1 MKRIC
6 IDVGGTFTD
15 CLVLDESGTLN
26 LFKAPTTPGNPTDGL
41 LDALQKAARAYE
53 QPLNEFLGTV
63 NLLMQGTTLA
73 TNTLLTRRGAKTGL
87 ITTKNFRDVIDLRRG
102 IRPVGVSMYNVFI
115 PPYEPLVPRWL
126 RLGVDERVLYDGSV
140 LTPLDEQETRQAA
153 LKLKAEGCETV
164 AVGFLYSY
172 LYPAHEKRAVEII
185 KEVFPEAHAIASH
198 EILPVWREFERFTT
212 TVVSAYVEPVI
223 SRHLTHMESRLRDA
237 GFKGSVLMILANGMV
252 QSVDQCIGRAVTL
265 LNSGPAA
272 APSGAAHL
280 GRGIGLN
287 NVVSV
292 DMGGTSFDVVLV
304 KQGVI
309 PTTSEN
315 WVGDERVAIKMVD
328 VHTVGAGG
336 GSIAWIDSLGLLRV
350 GPGSAGADPGP
361 ACYGKGVEPTT
372 TDADLVLGYI
382 PHDYFLGGD
391 IALDPQAAK
400 RAIKKVADPL
410 GMSVE
415 EAAQSMFTTINHVM
429 ADQITAVLTKRGYD
443 VRDFSMVAGGG
454 AGPVHAAAM
463 AQVLGIPTVVVPSV
477 AALYSAYGMFAM
489 DIGRD
494 FARSH
499 ISRADGLDLGKV
511 NSLYA
516 EMEAEAYAAFAGMG
530 VGKESITFTRT
541 ADMRYVG
548 QFHEVEVEMSGD
560 ELGSEAVPVILEAF
574 HRQHEAL
581 FEFSMPFLKVEFST
595 FRLKA
600 SAPKAPFALKRI
612 GAGGKDA
619 QAALK
624 RRRNCI
630 FSGKQVDTPIY
641 DGERLLAG
649 NVIDGPAII
658 EERTTTVLIPG
669 GFRCTVDELKN
680 YVLQQ

>member
-41 LDALQKAARAYE
+41 LDSLQKAARAYK
-53 QPLNEFLGTV
+53 QTLSEFLGEV

-140 LTPLDEQETRQAA
+140 LTPLDEQETREAA
-153 LKLKAEGCETV
+153 LELKAQGCETV

-185 KEVFPEAHAIASH
+185 KEVFPEAHAVASH
-198 EILPVWREFERFTT
+198 EILPVWREYERFTT

-223 SRHLTHMESRLRDA
+223 SRHLTNMERRLRDA

-252 QSVDQCIGRAVTL
+252 GAVDQCIGRAVTL

-280 GRGIGLN
+280 GSAIGLN
-287 NVVSV
+287 NVVSM

-304 KQGVI
+304 KNGVI

-328 VHTVGAGG
+328 VHTIGAGG

-361 ACYGKGVEPTT
+361 ACYGKGEEPTT
-372 TDADLVLGYI
+372 TDADLVLGYV

-391 IALDPQAAK
+391 IALDLEASR

-429 ADQITAVLTKRGYD
+429 ADQITTVLTKRGYD

-494 FARSH
+494 YARSY

-511 NSLYA
+511 NRLYA

-530 VGKESITFTRT
+530 VGKDAVTFSRT

-548 QFHEVEVEMSGD
+548 QFHEVEVEISGD
-560 ELGSEAVPVILEAF
+560 VVSGDAVRVILEAF

-600 SAPKAPFALKRI
+600 SSPKAPFTLKKI

-619 QAALK
+619 AAALK
-624 RRRNCI
+624 RRRSCI
-630 FSGKQVDTPIY
+630 FAGKQVDTPIY
-641 DGERLLAG
+641 DGEQLLAG
-649 NVIDGPAII
+649 NVIAGPAII

>member
-41 LDALQKAARAYE
+41 LDSLQKAARAYR
-53 QPLNEFLGTV
+53 QTLSEFLGEV
-63 NLLMQGTTLA
+63 NLIMQGTTLA
-73 TNTLLTRRGAKTGL
+73 TNTLLTRRGARTGL

-140 LTPLDEQETRQAA
+140 LTPLDEQETRKAA
-153 LKLKAEGCETV
+153 LELKAQGCETV

-172 LYPAHEKRAVEII
+172 LYPAHEKRAIEII
-185 KEVFPEAHAIASH
+185 KEVFPEAHAVASH
-198 EILPVWREFERFTT
+198 EILPVWREYERFTT

-223 SRHLTHMESRLRDA
+223 SRHLTHMERRLRDA

-252 QSVDQCIGRAVTL
+252 GAVDQCIGRAVTL

-280 GRGIGLN
+280 GRGIGLD

-304 KQGVI
+304 KNGVI

-372 TDADLVLGYI
+372 TDADLVLGYV

-391 IALDPQAAK
+391 IALDPQAAR

-410 GMSVE
+410 GMTVE

-494 FARSH
+494 YARSY
-499 ISRADGLDLGKV
+499 ISRAESLDLGKV
-511 NSLYA
+511 NGLYA

-530 VGKESITFTRT
+530 VGKETVSFSRS

-548 QFHEVEVEMSGD
+548 QFHEVEVEISGG
-560 ELGSEAVPVILEAF
+560 EVSSEAVRVILAAF

-600 SAPKAPFALKRI
+600 SAPKAPFTLKKI

-619 QAALK
+619 SPALK
-624 RRRNCI
+624 RRRSCI
-630 FSGKQVDTPIY
+630 FAGKPIDTPIY

>member
-6 IDVGGTFTD
+6 IDIGGTFTD
-15 CLVLDESGTLN
+15 CLVLDESGTLS
-26 LFKAPTTPGNPTDGL
+26 LFKAPTTPDNPTDGL
-41 LDALQKAARAYE
+41 LNALQKAAQVYE
-53 QPLNEFLGTV
+53 QPMNAFLGDV

-140 LTPLDEQETRQAA
+140 LTPLNEQETREAA
-153 LKLKAEGCETV
+153 LKLKAEGCQTV

-172 LYPAHEKRAVEII
+172 LHPEHEKRAVEII

-223 SRHLTHMESRLRDA
+223 ARHLTNMESRLRNA

-252 QSVDQCIGRAVTL
+252 QTVNQCLGRAVTL

-272 APSGAAHL
+272 APSGAVHL
-280 GRGIGLN
+280 GRGIGLG

-304 KQGVI
+304 KDGVI

-315 WVGDERVAIKMVD
+315 WVGDDRVAIKMVD
-328 VHTVGAGG
+328 VHTIGAGG

-372 TDADLVLGYI
+372 TDADLVLGYL

-391 IALDPQAAK
+391 IPLDVDAAR

-429 ADQITAVLTKRGYD
+429 ADQITAVLTKRGFD

-463 AQVLGIPTVVVPSV
+463 AQALGIPTVVVPSV

-494 FARSH
+494 YARSY
-499 ISRADGLDLGKV
+499 ISRADSLDLDKV
-511 NSLYA
+511 NALYA
-516 EMEAEAYAAFAGMG
+516 EMEAEAYAAFADMG
-530 VGKESITFTRT
+530 VAKDSVSITRS

-548 QFHEVEVEMSGD
+548 QFHEVEVEISAG
-560 ELGSEAVPVILEAF
+560 AVSADGVKDILQAF
-574 HRQHEAL
+574 HRQHERL

-600 SAPKAPFALKRI
+600 SSPKAPFALKKI
-612 GAGGKDA
+612 ATGGKDPA
-619 QAALK
+619 AALK
-624 RRRNCI
+624 RRRKCI
-630 FSGKQVDTPIY
+630 FSGTSVDTPIY

-649 NVIDGPAII
+649 NVIEGPAII
-658 EERTTTVLIPG
+658 EERTTTVLVPA

>member
-26 LFKAPTTPGNPTDGL
+26 LFKAPTTPANPTDGL
-41 LDALQKAARAYE
+41 LDALHKAARAYK
-53 QPLNEFLGTV
+53 QPLSEFLGEV

-153 LKLKAEGCETV
+153 LELKAQGCETV

-185 KEVFPEAHAIASH
+185 KEVFPEAHAVASH
-198 EILPVWREFERFTT
+198 QILPVWREYERFTT

-223 SRHLTHMESRLRDA
+223 ARHLTNMESRLREA

-252 QSVDQCIGRAVTL
+252 GAVDQCIGRAVTL

-292 DMGGTSFDVVLV
+292 DMGGTSFDVAMV
-304 KQGVI
+304 KNGVI

-328 VHTVGAGG
+328 VHTIGAGG

-361 ACYGKGVEPTT
+361 ACYGRGSEPTT
-372 TDADLVLGYI
+372 TDADLVLGYV

-391 IALDPQAAK
+391 IVLDPQASR
-400 RAIKKVADPL
+400 RAIGKVADPL

-429 ADQITAVLTKRGYD
+429 ADQITTVLTKRGYD

-454 AGPVHAAAM
+454 AGPVHAAAI
-463 AQVLGIPTVVVPSV
+463 ARVLGIPTVVVPSV

-494 FARSH
+494 YARSH
-499 ISRADGLDLGKV
+499 VSRADSLDLGKV
-511 NSLYA
+511 NRLYA
-516 EMEAEAYAAFAGMG
+516 EMEAEAYAAFAAMG
-530 VGKESITFTRT
+530 VGKDTVTFSRT

-548 QFHEVEVEMSGD
+548 QFHEVEVEISGGEVTGD
-560 ELGSEAVPVILEAF
+560 AVPVILDAF

-600 SAPKAPFALKRI
+600 SAPKAPFTLKKI

-619 QAALK
+619 SAALK
-624 RRRNCI
+624 RRRSCI
-630 FSGKQVDTPIY
+630 FAGKQVDTPIY